1 MEMTT
6 PPNPSGF
13 NRKPTPKFKKT
24 ARGRKHHGKKKADIS
39 RSQFTPEF
47 IAWYGACRF
56 LMCVATILGPVFLDK
71 SEPSKPQTAE

>member
-6 PPNPSGF
+6 PPNPPGF
-13 NRKPTPKFKKT
+13 NRKPTPKFKKS
-24 ARGRKHHGKKKADIS
+24 ARWRKQHGKKKADIS

-56 LMCVATILGPVFLDK
+56 LICVATILGPVFFDK
-71 SEPSKPQTAE
+71 SELSKPQTAE